1 MAPVKQ
7 PAKIPIQPP
16 AQIKAPLT
24 MKDLE
29 GKSEEEKKTILGNP
43 LFHKI
48 NVLLTEE
55 QKPLAP
61 KIAGMLLDPE
71 LFTTEEILSFLENTN
86 ELKEN
91 VTQALEMIQEQTTE
105 K

>member
-1 MAPVKQ
+1 
-7 PAKIPIQPP
+7 
-16 AQIKAPLT
+16 